1 MYSLMDQEPVAV
13 TVGATTLMV
22 GETSVG
28 KLVASTSGAVMAI
41 ALNTVIA
48 TDTSELATTT
58 GFTT

>member
-13 TVGATTLMV
+13 TVGATTLIV
-22 GETSVG
+22 GETIVG